1 MEIVNPFIKKN
12 YLKFIFYNFF
22 IFYTRLYLII
32 MDIKFLHWWVTLWKK
47 IYKLKNQNLRKVP
60 D

>member
-22 IFYTRLYLII
+22 S
-32 MDIKFLHWWVTLWKK
+32 IKDYGKLLE
-47 IYKLKNQNLRKVP
+47 YKLKKWGVDTEYIEMNQLHNNI
-60 D
+60 